1 MGAIIFITRSYANL
15 LFDIKGFYPF
25 IQETLLHEAIQ
36 FAKKHVII
44 ATEYVEN
51 KFYLMTESRGSR
63 KTV

>member
-36 FAKKHVII
+36 FAKKTRYNSNRI
-44 ATEYVEN
+44 
-51 KFYLMTESRGSR
+51 RR
-63 KTV
+63 K